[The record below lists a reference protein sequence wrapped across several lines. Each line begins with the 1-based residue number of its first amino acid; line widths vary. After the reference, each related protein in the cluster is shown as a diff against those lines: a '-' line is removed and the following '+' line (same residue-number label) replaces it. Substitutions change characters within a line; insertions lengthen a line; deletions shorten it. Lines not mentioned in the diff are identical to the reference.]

1 MLSRLSVILSSLP
14 FAAASSRGP
23 TPNTILRGMATAH
36 SGATETATF
45 ASGCFWGTEHIF
57 LKKYGPY
64 ASSDKEG
71 GASSAILSTK
81 VGFTGGR
88 TDAKNPSYKDVCTG
102 RTGHAEAVKIEFD
115 PSKVSYDEL
124 VGMECIAL

>member
-1 MLSRLSVILSSLP
+1 
-14 FAAASSRGP
+14 
-23 TPNTILRGMATAH
+23 MATAH
-36 SGATETATF
+36 SGVTETATF

-57 LKKYGPY
+57 LKRYGPH

-124 VGMECIAL
+124 VGMDYSVF